1 MNNITFK
8 KDLLGVQD
16 DLLRFAYKLT
26 SDREEAN
33 DLLQETSLK
42 ALDNEEKY
50 TPDTNFKGWIYTIMR
65 NIFINNYRKVVRDQT
80 FVDIVEVR
88 ITTDGWLAFARTE
101 GIGSTTASSI
111 RRTSWPTPPGAG
123 SSGFSPPDNC
133 PSFSRRRHTPR
144 NPLPTCSMS
153 GQSGARFVMCSIC
166 TTRAPASSAAKSRW
180 WMRPLNASTQGWLS
194 SSPVAKRRSWS
205 NTTP

>member
-80 FVDIVEVR
+80 FAD
-88 ITTDGWLAFARTE
+88 TTDNLYHLNTPHDLTLDSTE
-101 GIGSTTASSI
+101 SAYDLKEMHRIVNALPREYKIPFSMHI
-111 RRTSWPTPPGAG
+111 
-123 SSGFSPPDNC
+123 SGFKCREIAEKLNL
-133 PSFSRRRHTPR
+133 
-144 NPLPTCSMS
+144 PLGT
-153 GQSGARFVMCSIC
+153 V
-166 TTRAPASSAAKSRW
+166 KSRIFFT
-180 WMRPLNASTQGWLS
+180 RQKLQHDL
-194 SSPVAKRRSWS
+194 KDFR
-205 NTTP
+205 